1 MQYVRPETTRFD
13 GELRDVRSE
22 RRVYQREL
30 VVDRLQ
36 LAECERPR
44 PTEAIVVN
52 RDAAPRKTR
61 DRNLALIIIIIIVN
75 ILYSRL
81 PHKMRTIYLPKGCEL
96 K

>member
-13 GELRDVRSE
+13 REMRDVRGE
-22 RRVYQREL
+22 RRVNQREL

-44 PTEAIVVN
+44 PTEAIVVT

-61 DRNLALIIIIIIVN
+61 DRNLALIIIIIVN